1 MRIYGEITKL
11 EPLDDGT
18 LKVVGVASSGAVD
31 EADERVSPAAMK
43 AALPAYMRFGALR
56 EMHGLSAAGATLS
69 AEVDGT
75 GQTRIEAHVVDPV
88 AVKKVRLGVYKGF
101 SIGGRVL
108 EHDPADHK
116 VITALKLDEISLVD
130 RPCNPEA
137 VIHMWKADG
146 LSPPASRGPTNAEVV
161 AKAIELAA
169 AAGKRGRHTEFVVKA
184 RQALIE
190 TAASRPADAALS
202 IDPPLSQVL
211 DKLGARN
218 SQTDLAHIQAAHDEL
233 GALGAKCG
241 SDGES
246 DPNAGNDAYGCDRDE
261 PDEAPSDGDLTKA
274 PIAASDDLSRQL
286 VGLRRDMAILQKRF
300 DDLSAQPLPPRTLAG
315 WARAV
320 SKTEDAGGASPISA
334 EALRKHLESL
344 NPEERAQL
352 ELRAALS
359 RPVAIHGR

>member
-31 EADERVSPAAMK
+31 EADERVAPAAMK

-108 EHDPADHK
+108 ERDPADHK
-116 VITALKLDEISLVD
+116 VITALRLDEISLVD

-137 VIHMWKADG
+137 VIQMWKSDG
-146 LSPPASRGPTNAEVV
+146 LSPPAARAPTNAAVI

-169 AAGKRGRHTEFVVKA
+169 AAGKRGRHSEFVVKA
-184 RQALIE
+184 RQALVE
-190 TAASRPADAALS
+190 AAASRPAGPASPIDA
-202 IDPPLSQVL
+202 PLSEVL

-233 GALGAKCG
+233 VALGAQCRG
-241 SDGES
+241 AGGS
-246 DPNAGNDAYGCDRDE
+246 DPNAGSDVCRDE
-261 PDEAPSDGDLTKA
+261 PDEAPPDDDLTKA
-274 PIAASDDLSRQL
+274 PIAVSHDLSRQL
-286 VGLRRDMAILQKRF
+286 ASVRRDMAALQKRF

-320 SKTEDAGGASPISA
+320 SKTEDAGGAAPISA
-334 EALRKHLESL
+334 EALRKHLETL
-344 NPEERAQL
+344 NPEKRAQL